1 MYRYTQVG
9 SEFLLLQV
17 IKKKNTP
24 LISQLVR
31 ESIRTSFQTNA
42 VFLVD
47 IWILNPVFHACVK
60 DPLHARTVA
69 IRDFRV
75 GNEIKLSNTLFR
87 TPSSFCSLL
96 FTTFPSFPAQS
107 IVISL
112 HPWRVRAQDH
122 RSRGLPLRPVSA
134 TRSSPSTQQSHG
146 SSSTARL
153 TDLTVTSQCIVV
165 ASPA

>member
-47 IWILNPVFHACVK
+47 IWILNPVFHACVM

-122 RSRGLPLRPVSA
+122 RSRGLHLCPVSA
-134 TRSSPSTQQSHG
+134 QASTQQPCLEQH
-146 SSSTARL
+146 SSTDSNSNITL
-153 TDLTVTSQCIVV
+153 V
-165 ASPA
+165 

>member
-47 IWILNPVFHACVK
+47 IWILNPVFHACVM

-96 FTTFPSFPAQS
+96 FTAFPCT
-107 IVISL
+107 IDRDL
-112 HPWRVRAQDH
+112 
-122 RSRGLPLRPVSA
+122 
-134 TRSSPSTQQSHG
+134 
-146 SSSTARL
+146 SSSLTGPGAGSQISGPAPLPRLSSSQHPAAMARAAQL
-153 TDLTVTSQCIVV
+153 D
-165 ASPA
+165 

>member
-9 SEFLLLQV
+9 SEFLLLQI

-47 IWILNPVFHACVK
+47 IWILNPVFHACVM

-69 IRDFRV
+69 IRV
-75 GNEIKLSNTLFR
+75 GNEIKYSFLLLQ
-87 TPSSFCSLL
+87 PSLYCF
-96 FTTFPSFPAQS
+96 
-107 IVISL
+107 SL
-112 HPWRVRAQDH
+112 HH
-122 RSRGLPLRPVSA
+122 RSWSVFIPDGSGRRITDLGACTSA
-134 TRSSPSTQQSHG
+134 PSQLKPAPSSHG

-153 TDLTVTSQCIVV
+153 TVTVTSHCL
-165 ASPA
+165 ASPAHTSVFSWWKSLSF

>member
-9 SEFLLLQV
+9 CEFLLLQLTSH
-17 IKKKNTP
+17 IEKNTP
-24 LISQLVR
+24 LISQLLE
-31 ESIRTSFQTNA
+31 ESIRTSFQTS
-42 VFLVD
+42 L
-47 IWILNPVFHACVK
+47 
-60 DPLHARTVA
+60 DP
-69 IRDFRV
+69 
-75 GNEIKLSNTLFR
+75 E
-87 TPSSFCSLL
+87 
-96 FTTFPSFPAQS
+96 PSFPCMRDGPAACAYSSYQSRKRNQILLPPFAAFSLLLFPAPS

-153 TDLTVTSQCIVV
+153 TVTVTSHWSSQP
-165 ASPA
+165 SPHWCV